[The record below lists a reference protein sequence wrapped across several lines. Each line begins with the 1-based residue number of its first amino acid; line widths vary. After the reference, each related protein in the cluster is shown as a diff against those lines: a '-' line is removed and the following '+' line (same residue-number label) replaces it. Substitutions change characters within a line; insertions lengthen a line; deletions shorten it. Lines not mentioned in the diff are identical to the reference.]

1 MKDLQVSD
9 GLNRQE
15 LLDSLKESMLLSPQ
29 EQERAEAIRPE
40 ADGATLARA
49 LVDAG
54 FLTAFQ
60 MDAVV
65 NRRHEKLRIGNY
77 DILDKLGAG
86 GMGSVYKARHR
97 RMKRI
102 VALKVLTRSLG
113 RDKTFVQ
120 RFQREV
126 ETLAQLSHP
135 NITMAYDAD
144 EAKAGHYLVMEFV
157 DGQDLASLV
166 NKKGPLSVADAVDCT
181 LQTARGLEYV
191 HRLGMIHRDIKPA
204 NLLRDANGVVKVT
217 DLGLARL
224 SGVAPAA
231 SGLTQAGGMLGT
243 VDYMPPEQAVD
254 PSGIDHRAD
263 IYSLGATMFFL
274 LTGAP
279 PYPGQTM
286 MDTVFKHREAP
297 IPSLTAVRPEVPPA
311 LDDVFRRMLAK
322 EPADRFQSM
331 TDVIRALEA
340 LSTGGRDTASPLPG
354 GVKTASAAEGP
365 RGKTMIGNP
374 AVNSQTMTAPPLST
388 AQGTAFKVLLVE
400 PSRTQASIIKKYLQ
414 SQDIQQVVL
423 VATGQ
428 EALKAVTSERP
439 TVIISAMHLENN
451 MSGVQLAQ
459 QVRAMNLNQPPGFV
473 LISSETE
480 NAAVGTLSTCG
491 QALVLKKP
499 FGLKDLIETLNLV
512 SGRSL
517 TVKPA
522 PGITGQSLAGTASVA
537 TGPVPLAG
545 NRRGQMRVLVVD
557 DSSTA
562 RLHLR
567 KVLKELG
574 FEQFVEAAD
583 GAQAVAATAREKFD
597 LIVTDYNM
605 PFLDGG
611 ALVGYL
617 KQNPAT
623 MSVPILLLT
632 SEADPN
638 KLEALRQLGAAA
650 VCDKTFSPEVVRRIV
665 DQLF

>member
-1 MKDLQVSD
+1 MSD
-9 GLNRQE
+9 GLSRQE

-29 EQERAEAIRPE
+29 EQERAEAISPE
-40 ADGATLARA
+40 ADGAALARA
-49 LVDAG
+49 LVDRG

-65 NRRHEKLRIGNY
+65 NRRLEKLRIGNY

-97 RMKRI
+97 RLKRL

-113 RDKTFVQ
+113 KDKTFVQ

-166 NKKGPLSVADAVDCT
+166 NKKGPLSVAEAVDCT

-204 NLLRDANGVVKVT
+204 NLLRDNNGVVKVT
-217 DLGLARL
+217 DLGLARVAAA
-224 SGVAPAA
+224 GAPAA
-231 SGLTQAGGMLGT
+231 GGLTQAGGMLGT

-263 IYSLGATMFFL
+263 IYSLGASMFFL

-297 IPSLTAVRPEVPPA
+297 IPSLAAGRPEVPPA
-311 LDDVFRRMLAK
+311 LDEVFRRMLAK

-331 TDVIRALEA
+331 TDVIQALEA
-340 LSTGGRDTASPLPG
+340 LSTGGRNTASPLPG
-354 GVKTASAAEGP
+354 AGKTTSTAAEGL

-388 AQGTAFKVLLVE
+388 AQGMAFKVLLVE
-400 PSRTQASIIKKYLQ
+400 PSRTQAGIIKKYLQ
-414 SQDIQQVVL
+414 SQDIQQVVI

-428 EALKAVTSERP
+428 EALKAVAGERP

-459 QVRAMNLNQPPGFV
+459 QVRAMNLNEPPGFV
-473 LISSETE
+473 LISSETQ

-491 QALVLKKP
+491 QAVVLKKP
-499 FGLKDLIETLNLV
+499 FGLQELVDTLNLV

-522 PGITGQSLAGTASVA
+522 PGITGQSLAGGASLA
-537 TGPVPLAG
+537 TGPAPLAG
-545 NRRGQMRVLVVD
+545 NRRSQMRVLVVD

-562 RLHLR
+562 RLHVR

-650 VCDKTFSPEVVRRIV
+650 VCDKTFSPEMVRRIV